1 MVEQD
6 FVNEKKSAVRE
17 FDEQKI
23 YLRDHLITTWN
34 WPAIHS
40 SWNRSR
46 RENWDAEPM
55 SRQVHN
61 FWLTTLVNL

>member
-23 YLRDHLITTWN
+23 YLREAEADWGRTAQHGTDRRFIRAETDLDEKIETQSQWAVRYIT
-34 WPAIHS
+34 
-40 SWNRSR
+40 
-46 RENWDAEPM
+46 
-55 SRQVHN
+55 
-61 FWLTTLVNL
+61 FG